1 MQLFS
6 GEKSPSEDT
15 RDDLMKRRRRR
26 AAETSLT
33 TQVPN
38 VSCCYLHSLCYG
50 WKALKAF
57 MLPHCNIP
65 RKIYLKILQIKKNRN
80 NNE

>member
-38 VSCCYLHSLCYG
+38 VPCGYLHSLRCG

-57 MLPHCNIP
+57 MLPHCDIP
-65 RKIYLKILQIKKNRN
+65 GKIH
-80 NNE
+80 